1 MAAPP
6 WPSLVVGA
14 PPSTSRGCGWAV
26 HVASQIKSSDH
37 THRGLESTCGGS
49 IYPWKLANPN
59 ARGF

>member
-6 WPSLVVGA
+6 RPSLVVGA

-26 HVASQIKSSDH
+26 HVASQIKSGDH
-37 THRGLESTCGGS
+37 THGGLESARGGS
-49 IYPWKLANPN
+49 IYPRKLANPN